1 MKHVKFMVAII
12 IMLVVVILVVEN
24 YNAFSTKIVFKVDL
38 LVLHYESS
46 QVSIYYVIIIAFL
59 FGILI
64 AGLYGIVERFQL
76 KRQINIHIKA
86 SKEKDKE
93 LNSLRNLPITADN
106 VGTSD
111 LNNIVQDT
119 HE

>member
-1 MKHVKFMVAII
+1 MKHVKFIVAII
-12 IMLVVVILVVEN
+12 IMLVVVILIVEN
-24 YNAFSTKIVFKVDL
+24 HDAFSTKVVFKVDL

-46 QVSIYYVIIIAFL
+46 QISIYYVITIAFL
-59 FGILI
+59 FGVLI

-76 KRQINIHIKA
+76 KRQIKNLARA

-111 LNNIVQDT
+111 LSNIVKDT
-119 HE
+119 QE